1 MSYGR
6 IVVFCADEQV
16 VTRQSDVAATRRRTL
31 ERGLLGGRETG
42 DRRWP
47 DPIERLGGLL
57 VQAGRFFGGDG
68 GGGPMTPSAA

>member
-6 IVVFCADEQV
+6 IVAYCSDEQV
-16 VTRQSDVAATRRRTL
+16 VTRQSDVAATRRRAA
-31 ERGLLGGRETG
+31 ERSLLGGREAG

-57 VQAGRFFGGDG
+57 VQAGRFLGGDG
-68 GGGPMTPSAA
+68 GSGPMSTSPA